1 MTITVERSGRRSS
14 AVGGL
19 VSGLGPSSILL
30 CLMNVDSLKV
40 WKRLTKL
47 SKSSG
52 IYTHFDNLVRR

>member
-47 SKSSG
+47 LC
-52 IYTHFDNLVRR
+52 FALMEWLCR